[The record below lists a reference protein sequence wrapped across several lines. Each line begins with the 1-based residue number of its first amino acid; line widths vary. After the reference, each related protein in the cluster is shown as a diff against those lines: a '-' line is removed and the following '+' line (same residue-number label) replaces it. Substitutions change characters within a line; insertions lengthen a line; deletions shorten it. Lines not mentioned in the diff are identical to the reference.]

1 MGYVGFF
8 DFGQFF
14 LVPFVGLEVP
24 PAWNILLFAEV
35 LDDFF
40 HSCLGNAQFLGYLC
54 ANAVEL
60 GRYGQLLVSCLDLG
74 NLLFRRLERC
84 WRWNLL
90 PLRLRRRHRL
100 WCFLLLTG
108 RLVATAFI
116 RALFTGTRWPGTPG
130 SAGAWHWLARP
141 LGVSVRNA
149 HTTSYAV
156 GSRAAI
162 TAGATVIAFAIA
174 SGSTRAALVAVAVA
188 AWACTLIASSVS
200 LWRAAIV
207 SWCRRGRY
215 LRSS

>member
-1 MGYVGFF
+1 MRYVGFF
-8 DFGQFF
+8 DFCQFF
-14 LVPFVGLEVP
+14 LVPFEGLEVP
-24 PAWNILLFAEV
+24 PAWNVLLFAEV

-40 HSCLGNAQFLGYLC
+40 HSCLGNTQFLGYLC

-60 GRYGQLLVSCLDLG
+60 GRYGQLLVARLDLG

-90 PLRLRRRHRL
+90 PLRLRRHHRL

-108 RLVATAFI
+108 RLVTTAFI
-116 RALFTGTRWPGTPG
+116 RALFTGTRWPGTPR
-130 SAGAWHWLARP
+130 SARAWHRLARP

-149 HTTSYAV
+149 HATSYAV
-156 GSRAAI
+156 GSRATI
-162 TAGATVIAFAIA
+162 TPGATVIAFAIA

-188 AWACTLIASSVS
+188 AWACTLIASPVS